1 MCVAEA
7 VFIGVVPRLV
17 EVVHVQLADER
28 RKVVV
33 LEKLGKNSLCELI
46 GLLHNE
52 SVSALIPT
60 YDAIKL
66 GIL

>member
-7 VFIGVVPRLV
+7 VFVGVVPRLV
-17 EVVHVQLADER
+17 EVVHVQFADER

-33 LEKLGKNSLCELI
+33 LEKLGQNSLCELI
-46 GLLHNE
+46 WLLHNE

-60 YDAIKL
+60 YDTIKL